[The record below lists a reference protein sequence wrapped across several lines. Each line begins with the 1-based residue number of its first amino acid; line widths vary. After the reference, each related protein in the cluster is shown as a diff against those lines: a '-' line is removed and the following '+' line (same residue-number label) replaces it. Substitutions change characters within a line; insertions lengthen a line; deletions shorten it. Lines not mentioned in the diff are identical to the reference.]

1 MVDKIMDLWGGEGL
15 RRYGST
21 VKKMAILFSF
31 GLGHSIQILPFK

>member
-1 MVDKIMDLWGGEGL
+1 MDLWGGEGP

-21 VKKMAILFSF
+21 VKKMTKLLSF